1 MSLETF
7 YGFSFN
13 YIYVAPILVY
23 GFGLFRLLFL
33 VFLGIFFRVYDR
45 YGLNALVYALTLVSF
60 AAFLVFASDLNIL
73 ELVFS

>member
-23 GFGLFRLLFL
+23 GFGLFRLF
-33 VFLGIFFRVYDR
+33 GIFRYFFRVYDR

-60 AAFLVFASDLNIL
+60 AAFLVFASALNIL
-73 ELVFS
+73 ERVFS

>member
-23 GFGLFRLLFL
+23 GFGLFRFFL
-33 VFLGIFFRVYDR
+33 VFLGIF
-45 YGLNALVYALTLVSF
+45 
-60 AAFLVFASDLNIL
+60 L
-73 ELVFS
+73 EFMIDMV

>member
-23 GFGLFRLLFL
+23 GFGLFRF
-33 VFLGIFFRVYDR
+33 FFGIFRYFFRVYDR

-73 ELVFS
+73 ERVFS

>member
-23 GFGLFRLLFL
+23 FACFFGIFRY
-33 VFLGIFFRVYDR
+33 FLGILFRVYDI

-60 AAFLVFASDLNIL
+60 AAFLVFACDLNIL
-73 ELVFS
+73 ARVFS